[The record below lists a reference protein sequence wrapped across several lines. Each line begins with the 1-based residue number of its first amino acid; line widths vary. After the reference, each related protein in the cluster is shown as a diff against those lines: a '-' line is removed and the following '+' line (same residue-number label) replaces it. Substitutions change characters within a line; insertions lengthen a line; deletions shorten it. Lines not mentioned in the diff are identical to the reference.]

1 MLKGEALF
9 GRALGVDIQQ
19 LGGHVTHF
27 FRGLLA
33 RARPGV
39 AAQLVQRRVL
49 FGTARVA
56 ADQMQGRHR
65 NIQFGVVSVGQ
76 HQVFT
81 LNAARLERGH
91 ALIAPNAMLQVHNRL
106 ARMQLGQVADQ
117 RVRVDGSTAVL
128 TTARDALAQQV
139 AFANQRQV
147 VERVDEP
154 MLGGANHQVTAV
166 SGRLAQAQDALR
178 RHLNASQQLT

>member
-1 MLKGEALF
+1 
-9 GRALGVDIQQ
+9 
-19 LGGHVTHF
+19 
-27 FRGLLA
+27 
-33 RARPGV
+33 
-39 AAQLVQRRVL
+39 
-49 FGTARVA
+49 
-56 ADQMQGRHR
+56 
-65 NIQFGVVSVGQ
+65 
-76 HQVFT
+76 
-81 LNAARLERGH
+81 
-91 ALIAPNAMLQVHNRL
+91 MLQVNNRL

-166 SGRLAQAQDALR
+166 SGRFAQAQDALR